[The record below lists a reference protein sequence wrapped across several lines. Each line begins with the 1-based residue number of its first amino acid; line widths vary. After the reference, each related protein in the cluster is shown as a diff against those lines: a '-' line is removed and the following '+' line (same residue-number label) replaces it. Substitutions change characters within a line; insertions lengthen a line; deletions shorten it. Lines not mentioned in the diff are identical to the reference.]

1 VSAHVASVV
10 GIARAGSNKGQI
22 GGAGALHAPERFERY
37 IQEGLAWVPFYN
49 GDTDIRGPTNSGPSS
64 TGRIA
69 GHQRFMN
76 AHEDNRLLPVET
88 DRGPRDAGA
97 SLLVRLIMGRWT
109 LKLLAELSGGGRRYH
124 DLHGALGGSH
134 TRSSPTRFDEP
145 KETDWSRATWTPGG
159 LKPRPFT
166 ASPISAVRS
175 MDRLPRSTDG
185 PPRTGMRSKQPASTG
200 TSAVNSPKRM
210 PSRALHL
217 ASVGTLT

>member
-1 VSAHVASVV
+1 
-10 GIARAGSNKGQI
+10 
-22 GGAGALHAPERFERY
+22 
-37 IQEGLAWVPFYN
+37 
-49 GDTDIRGPTNSGPSS
+49 
-64 TGRIA
+64 
-69 GHQRFMN
+69 MN

-88 DRGPRDAGA
+88 DRGPRAAEA

-134 TRSSPTRFDEP
+134 TWSSPTRFDEP

-159 LKPRPFT
+159 LKPRPST

-185 PPRTGMRSKQPASTG
+185 RL
-200 TSAVNSPKRM
+200 V
-210 PSRALHL
+210 L
-217 ASVGTLT
+217 A